1 MPTTRADSY
10 SAASGG
16 GIYAGVAAP
25 GNVPAAGVARTFAMI
40 GDSMN
45 SPSFG
50 HGAIPW
56 LNAKLGGAFQVLAN
70 SAFNGRTLA
79 QLSTEMGNSYLADEA
94 PGLGG
99 LPASIGWLFIEIGT
113 GTARGLD
120 ASPGVDLTPTLEGY
134 FETIVTDALTRAEVV
149 VLGGLQPLGGLGGI
163 ANKSSVFGAWNAYI
177 QNLAET
183 HPSGRVYY
191 VYDGAD
197 LADEDGVILTEF
209 YLEDY
214 GHNSDAGNRQ
224 RALSSLAQWQALLAN
239 QSYGNPLI
247 TDPAYV
253 YPAEDQWNPNPT
265 NAGTGGTFGS
275 GWSGTAPDGMRV
287 DGNGAGTG
295 GTVAIVA
302 ADVGDANQTDW
313 VEVTPTSSQAGS
325 NIRVSFPGAGR
336 SLTSLDPTTLE
347 QMLEIEFIG
356 LANHNGFAA
365 WIQGSSGGAFVRA
378 IEAGWSTA
386 TAITDGGIFRQAM
399 QRINPATTSGAT
411 TCFLDVGGAATASG
425 SMGKFRFRNYT
436 VEG

>member
-16 GIYAGVAAP
+16 GIYAGVAGP

-45 SPSFG
+45 SHAFG
-50 HGAIPW
+50 GGAIRW
-56 LNAKLGGAFQVLAN
+56 VNAMMGAPFTILAN

-79 QLSTEMGNSYLADEA
+79 QLSTEMGNDYTAATA

-99 LPASIGWLFIEIGT
+99 LPALGWLFIEIGT

-134 FETIVTDALTRAEVV
+134 FETIVTDALTRAEIV

-163 ANKSSVFGAWNAYI
+163 ANKSAVFGAWNAYI

-191 VYDGAD
+191 IYDGAD
-197 LADEDGVILTEF
+197 LADVDGVILTQY
-209 YLEDY
+209 YLGDY
-214 GHNSDAGNRQ
+214 GHNNSAGNRQ

-239 QSYGNPLI
+239 QTYASPLI
-247 TDPAYV
+247 TDAAHV
-253 YPAEDQWNPNPT
+253 YPAYPQWNPNHV

-275 GWSGTAPDGMRV
+275 GWSGTCPDGMRIE
-287 DGNGAGTG
+287 GNGAGTG

-302 ADVGDANQTDW
+302 ADVGDSNTTPW

-325 NIRVSFPGAGR
+325 NISISSTGSGR
-336 SLTSLDPTTLE
+336 TITTTDPETLE
-347 QMLEIEFIG
+347 QLVEVEFIG
-356 LANHNGFAA
+356 LQNHIGLAA
-365 WIQGSSGGAFVRA
+365 WIQA
-378 IEAGWSTA
+378 
-386 TAITDGGIFRQAM
+386 
-399 QRINPATTSGAT
+399 SGALKLTEVPLEIGWAATETLTESLILEQKLYRQNPSATGST
-411 TCFLDVGGAATASG
+411 THYIYVAGGATASG
-425 SMGKFRFRNYT
+425 AMGKFRFRNAT